1 MAIIKDIGVILREYQ
16 TGESNKRLVLLTDAH
31 GKIVVHSRGARK
43 AGSKLSAN
51 LFCCHE
57 FIIFDGG
64 SFLSL
69 NQIAPMH
76 SFAAVAD
83 DFDAYC
89 AACSFLEIIDKVMM
103 PSMESSVVLR
113 LLLRA
118 LAELTAGRPPNM
130 VFAVF
135 MLKFLQ
141 KEGFVAADALPMLG
155 AEAAEALNY
164 ILENDGKH
172 AFAFNASKDVLD
184 ALCAAARTL
193 IETNVDIQLKSLT
206 LMEGL

>member
-1 MAIIKDIGVILREYQ
+1 MAIIKDIGVILREYE
-16 TGESNKRLVLLTDAH
+16 TGESSKRLVLLTDAH

-43 AGSKLSAN
+43 TGSKLSAN

-69 NQIAPMH
+69 NQVTPMH
-76 SFAAVAD
+76 SFAVVAD

-89 AACSFLEIIDKVMM
+89 AACSFLEIIDKVML
-103 PSMESSVVLR
+103 PNMEASAVLR

-118 LAELTAGRPPNM
+118 LAELAAKRPPNQ

-141 KEGFVAADALPMLG
+141 KEGFVAADALPLG
-155 AEAAEALNY
+155 ADAADALNY

-184 ALCAAARTL
+184 ALNAAARTL
-193 IETNVDIQLKSLT
+193 IETNVDTQLKSLT